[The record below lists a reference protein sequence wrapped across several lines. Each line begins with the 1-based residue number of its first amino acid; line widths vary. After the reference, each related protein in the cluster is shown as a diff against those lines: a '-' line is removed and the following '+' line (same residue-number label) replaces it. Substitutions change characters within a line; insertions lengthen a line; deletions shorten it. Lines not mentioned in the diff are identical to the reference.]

1 MQWSRRRVLAGLLAR
16 SAAAGE
22 ADWISLFDGRE
33 LGEWQLTPY
42 TASGPVTVKEGAIR
56 LGRGR
61 LTGVRW
67 GGKFPRA
74 GYEVRFEAARLEG
87 NDFFSITFPV
97 GASHCEWVN
106 GGWGGEVVGLSNLDG
121 YDASENET
129 STLKEFKRGR
139 WYQFRLA
146 VTEERIQGWIDGAV
160 VIDVEVMG
168 REVGLRFGD
177 SDLGTPLGFS
187 AYATAAGIRKI
198 AYRSIETRALGVKAL
213 YNAGQAA
220 RRP

>member
-22 ADWISLFDGRE
+22 ADWIPLFDGRE
-33 LGEWQLTPY
+33 LGEWKPAPY
-42 TASGPVTVKEGAIR
+42 TAAGPVTVEGGAIR

-61 LTGVRW
+61 MTGVRW
-67 GGKFPRA
+67 GGGFPRD
-74 GYEVRFEAARLEG
+74 GYEIRFEAARLEG
-87 NDFFSITFPV
+87 RDFFSITFPV
-97 GASHCEWVN
+97 GPSHCEWVN

-129 STLKEFKRGR
+129 STLKEFNLGQ
-139 WYQFRLA
+139 WYRFRLA
-146 VTEERIQGWIDGAV
+146 VTEERIQGWIDEAV
-160 VIDVEVMG
+160 VIQVEVKG

-177 SDLGTPLGFS
+177 SDLATPLGFS

-198 AYRSIETRALGVKAL
+198 AYRRLEIPRAQRSDAI
-213 YNAGQAA
+213 
-220 RRP
+220 